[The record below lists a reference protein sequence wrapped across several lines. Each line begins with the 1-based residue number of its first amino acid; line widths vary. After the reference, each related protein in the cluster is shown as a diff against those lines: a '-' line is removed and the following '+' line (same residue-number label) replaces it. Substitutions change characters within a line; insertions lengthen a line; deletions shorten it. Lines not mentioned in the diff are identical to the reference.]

1 MFELIDVVA
10 HTHGKQPQEVSK
22 VYASAEIRIRK
33 NPHHC
38 ILHRYLHF
46 NRNQIQVIDL
56 LPKVDYATHIGCC
69 GSLLGGIEETTG
81 FLTNPCFLMKQRPI
95 LAERRTIIIIISGFE
110 GKRIL

>member
-46 NRNQIQVIDL
+46 NRNQIQVSDL
-56 LPKVDYATHIGCC
+56 LPKMDYATHIGCC

-81 FLTNPCFLMKQRPI
+81 FTALLFLSLNVLFLMCPF
-95 LAERRTIIIIISGFE
+95 ISSFP
-110 GKRIL
+110 LL